1 MHGLGFGL
9 GDRIGILALNSDR
22 YLECLFGLSLGGF
35 VFVPINTRLA
45 PPEIVFW
52 LVDFECVALFVDDAF
67 LPVLPK
73 LLPETPS
80 LRPVIYLGD
89 GKTPPDM
96 PTHDRLIAGAEAWP
110 ESIGSDDDLV
120 GIFYTGGIT
129 GRSKGVML
137 SHNNITA
144 NVYNTF
150 PGALVD
156 EDLATSTRRRCFIS
170 PTTRSTFLVA
180 GFAGTHYFLPRFDP
194 AELIR
199 AVAEHRISHLL
210 IVPTMINMM
219 VHHPDI
225 EKFDLSCLRRLLYGA
240 SPMPEAV
247 MKRGLQVLPAS
258 ALPRPMASPR
268 PRPS

>member
-1 MHGLGFGL
+1 MTQLSQLVRRAVQTSPSGLATVFDGRSRTWQAFEDRTKRLAGGLHGLGFGP

-52 LVDFECVALFVDDAF
+52 LVDSECVALFVDDAF

-80 LRPVIYLGD
+80 LRQVIYLGD

-96 PTHDRLIAGAEAWP
+96 PAHDRLIAGAEAWP

-120 GIFYTGGIT
+120 GIFYTGGTT

-156 EDLATSTRRRCFIS
+156 EDSRYIHAAPMFHLADNAM
-170 PTTRSTFLVA
+170 TFLVA

-199 AVAEHRISHLL
+199 AVAEHR
-210 IVPTMINMM
+210 
-219 VHHPDI
+219 
-225 EKFDLSCLRRLLYGA
+225 
-240 SPMPEAV
+240 
-247 MKRGLQVLPAS
+247 S
-258 ALPRPMASPR
+258 AIC
-268 PRPS
+268 